1 MTMPPVVVGV
11 DDSPDARSAV
21 LWAVQEAAL
30 AQTSL
35 LVIHSPQLP
44 PATVPAG
51 HLSTALRACDDVGS
65 SVVDAAI
72 ALARANQPGVTV
84 KGLLSHADPAQ
95 ALIDVSAEAQLLVLG
110 SRSATM
116 GEMSLLSSK
125 RVTVSA
131 HSHCP
136 VLLLGPVST
145 FSPPSLVERVVVGA
159 ANTRAGRAAVTF
171 AAAEAVRRNANLQ
184 LLRIEAP
191 SLRLEARS
199 SPTVALADTEAPS
212 RRAEDELAAEGAEIR
227 RRHPGLAVVT
237 DIVRGEAAEIL
248 PSYSDS
254 STILVVGCH
263 HSDDHWSTRL
273 GPAATSVVHRNRG
286 AVVVIG
292 YAHNPSSGRQQYR
305 RPVGSDRLSTDPVD
319 PVRPY
324 LRAWSPAATGS
335 G

>member
-1 MTMPPVVVGV
+1 MPPVVVGV

-35 LVIHSPQLP
+35 LVVHSPQLP

-51 HLSTALRACDDVGS
+51 HLSAALRASDDMGY

-72 ALARANQPGVTV
+72 ALARANQPGVSV
-84 KGLLSHADPAQ
+84 KGLLSHANPAQ

-125 RVTVSA
+125 RATASA

-145 FSPPSLVERVVVGA
+145 FSPPSLVGRVVVGA
-159 ANTRAGRAAVTF
+159 ADTRAGHAAVAF
-171 AAAEAVRRNANLQ
+171 AAAEAVRRNVTLQ

-191 SLRLEARS
+191 SPRPAAPS
-199 SPTVALADTEAPS
+199 SPTVAPAEPQGPS
-212 RRAEDELAAEGAEIR
+212 RQARDELAAAAAGISR
-227 RRHPGLAVVT
+227 KHPGLAVVT
-237 DIVRGEAAEIL
+237 TIASGEAAEIL

-254 STILVVGCH
+254 ATILVVGCH

-273 GPAATSVVHRNRG
+273 GPVATSVVHRNRG
-286 AVVVIG
+286 AVVVVG
-292 YAHNPSSGRQQYR
+292 HARDHQF
-305 RPVGSDRLSTDPVD
+305 RPET
-319 PVRPY
+319 
-324 LRAWSPAATGS
+324 APAAYRLGLAHH
-335 G
+335 